1 MRPILNKQKAKK
13 KKNNKEKFSIKKIL
27 RHGTLKNI
35 F

>member
-1 MRPILNKQKAKK
+1 MRPILNKQKAK